1 MLGIP
6 TLMSFKIPLCS
17 SSRGTSGDWKSPCVG
32 LKHILLKR
40 SWLEHYR
47 VIYIA
52 TNYIGPA
59 TLLCIVVVVIT
70 IIAITV
76 ARAIPI
82 KIASIEPKH
91 QVEVGIMY
99 IYIYTCS
106 IYDVNIVYNIYIYI
120 SLFKHLSYI
129 YKNTYIYIY
138 IENEGI

>member
-1 MLGIP
+1 MRRLIVRVFRMDFVSTQATWIQIEHSNHNVNMLGIP

-17 SSRGTSGDWKSPCVG
+17 SSRGTSGDWKSPWVG

-70 IIAITV
+70 IIAIPV

-99 IYIYTCS
+99 IYIYIHVLYTMW
-106 IYDVNIVYNIYIYI
+106 I
-120 SLFKHLSYI
+120 
-129 YKNTYIYIY
+129 
-138 IENEGI
+138 